1 MAHEVSIPI
10 VEVYRGV
17 GVHDEQSPERIENV
31 VKPAID
37 YVHSVDDL
45 ALLADYAT
53 DPANPPEARILA
65 LAKVE
70 AGWQLAA
77 EERRIRP
84 GLDLDVIRARCVG
97 LDSSNWRHRR
107 RYCSM
112 FDRMREDRAVLR
124 EQPIPKSAADLAA
137 DERLR
142 IFREV
147 GTMGAE
153 R

>member
-112 FDRMREDRAVLR
+112 FDRSRLERAALR
-124 EQPIPKSAADLAA
+124 EQPLPKSDQQRAA
-137 DERLR
+137 DEALER
-142 IFREV
+142 FREV
-147 GTMGAE
+147 GNLPD
-153 R
+153 RR